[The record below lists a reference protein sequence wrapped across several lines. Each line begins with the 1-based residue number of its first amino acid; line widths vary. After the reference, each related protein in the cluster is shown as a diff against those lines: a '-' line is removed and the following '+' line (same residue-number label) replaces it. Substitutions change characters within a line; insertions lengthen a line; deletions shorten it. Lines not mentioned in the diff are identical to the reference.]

1 MAVRMTLYDRNYNNR
16 SFATNKV
23 QKEDLNEQEKVIL
36 EYILKYGNITRSV
49 AEKELGIKTS
59 RTKEVLAEM
68 VKRNL
73 IYLIGKGKN
82 SQYKATK

>member
-1 MAVRMTLYDRNYNNR
+1 MRLEARDFSHERFT
-16 SFATNKV
+16 
-23 QKEDLNEQEKVIL
+23 EQEKVIL
-36 EYILKYGNITRSV
+36 EYIRQYGNITRSV
-49 AEKELGIKTS
+49 AEKELGIKAS

-82 SQYKATK
+82 SQYKSTK

>member
-1 MAVRMTLYDRNYNNR
+1 MTLGR
-16 SFATNKV
+16 FF
-23 QKEDLNEQEKVIL
+23 IL
-36 EYILKYGNITRSV
+36 DQDNGKMGTFLLKYILKYGSITRSV

-59 RTKEVLAEM
+59 RTKEVLTEM
-68 VKRNL
+68 VNRNL